1 MRFIFVLGLAGPE
14 DSTVP
19 NESHA
24 IAGMFAAIFE
34 YELGDVGFA
43 RSPRSSAINSVVLFL
58 CGARERQIDAEIA
71 RQLSPKSSATSSP
84 RTPLLSRCAKT
95 CFTSGPP
102 TNLALR
108 ARTNLQVRNSAKAK
122 TTFRRQ
128 NHPRRPLPR
137 WLTARAV
144 RFLFPRL

>member
-1 MRFIFVLGLAGPE
+1 MRFIFALGLAGPE

>member
-1 MRFIFVLGLAGPE
+1 MRFIFALGLAGPE
-14 DSTVP
+14 GLSVP

-43 RSPRSSAINSVVLFL
+43 RSPRFSAIMRSYCSFVVRASGRSMPRLRASSAPN
-58 CGARERQIDAEIA
+58 RR
-71 RQLSPKSSATSSP
+71 RP
-84 RTPLLSRCAKT
+84 RRHALRSYRAALRRALRP
-95 CFTSGPP
+95 GPP

-108 ARTNLQVRNSAKAK
+108 ARANLQVRTSAKAK

-137 WLTARAV
+137 WLTAR
-144 RFLFPRL
+144 

>member
-14 DSTVP
+14 GSTVP

-34 YELGDVGFA
+34 YELGDAGLVKVAEVFCYHA
-43 RSPRSSAINSVVLFL
+43 VVLFL
-58 CGARERQIDAEIA
+58 CGARERQIDAAIA

>member
-34 YELGDVGFA
+34 YELGDAGLVELAEVFCYHA
-43 RSPRSSAINSVVLFL
+43 VVLFL

-95 CFTSGPP
+95 CFTSGSSNQPC
-102 TNLALR
+102 
-108 ARTNLQVRNSAKAK
+108 
-122 TTFRRQ
+122 TTSSNKSPSPKFCQ
-128 NHPRRPLPR
+128 S
-137 WLTARAV
+137 
-144 RFLFPRL
+144 

>member
-95 CFTSGPP
+95 CFTSGSSNQPC
-102 TNLALR
+102 TTSSN
-108 ARTNLQVRNSAKAK
+108 NLQAREVLRKLNVRFGAK
-122 TTFRRQ
+122 TIRDIRFR
-128 NHPRRPLPR
+128 
-137 WLTARAV
+137 V
-144 RFLFPRL
+144 G

>member
-1 MRFIFVLGLAGPE
+1 MRFIFALGLAGPE

-58 CGARERQIDAEIA
+58 CGARERQIETEIA
-71 RQLSPKSSATSSP
+71 REFERDSAVFGCMRGGEKAAVLAILHVFTVGFEHARVRTGLRENLSQH
-84 RTPLLSRCAKT
+84 R
-95 CFTSGPP
+95 
-102 TNLALR
+102 
-108 ARTNLQVRNSAKAK
+108 
-122 TTFRRQ
+122 
-128 NHPRRPLPR
+128 
-137 WLTARAV
+137 
-144 RFLFPRL
+144 

>member
-1 MRFIFVLGLAGPE
+1 MRSIFALGLAGPE

-95 CFTSGPP
+95 CFTSGSSNQPC
-102 TNLALR
+102 TTRSN
-108 ARTNLQVRNSAKAK
+108 NLQAREVLRKLNVRFGAK
-122 TTFRRQ
+122 TIRDMRFR
-128 NHPRRPLPR
+128 
-137 WLTARAV
+137 V
-144 RFLFPRL
+144 G